1 MFSRIFGNKP
11 NKNAQNEGSL
21 TTIVKLTETLTMLE
35 KKESL
40 LQKKASEEFERAKEF
55 TRIKNMRAA
64 KQCLKRKRL
73 FEQQIEQLG
82 NFQLRIH
89 DQMIMIE
96 GAKATSETVE
106 ALRTGA
112 AAMRSIHK
120 TMNVSNVD
128 NTLEEINQQ
137 TEDTRQ
143 IQEALAVP
151 FADIDEDELEAE
163 LEELES
169 AGLEDEL
176 LQPANTGRAA
186 PPRNLTTRQSTRPS
200 EVDLRNDKDDDEEE
214 LVALQKAIAI

>member
-11 NKNAQNEGSL
+11 NKNAQKEGSL

-55 TRIKNMRAA
+55 ARIKNMRAA

-73 FEQQIEQLG
+73 YEQQIEQLG

-120 TMNVSNVD
+120 TMNVNNVD
-128 NTLEEINQQ
+128 KTIEEITQQ

-151 FADIDEDELEAE
+151 FTDFDEDELEAE

-176 LQPANTGRAA
+176 LQPANIGHTA
-186 PPRNLTTRQSTRPS
+186 PPRIPTTRHSTRPS
-200 EVDLRNDKDDDEEE
+200 KVDLRNDKDEEE
-214 LVALQKAIAI
+214 EIVALQKAMAL